1 MEVKMALLKGF
12 IGELGKVLKPATCN
26 GAVAVEAISG
36 TVASAAIQ
44 AAVAIAPDEKDMQ
57 DYNNLTLKLRK
68 MYQERIKDEL

>member
-1 MEVKMALLKGF
+1 MALLKGF

-44 AAVAIAPDEKDMQ
+44 AAVAIAPDEKDMRAY
-57 DYNNLTLKLRK
+57 DDLTSKLKK
-68 MYQERIKDEL
+68 IYQERIKDEL